1 MPRNNF
7 NTTDV
12 APYITRIPARPGQR
26 DVDQDVDLRP
36 TRDLGQGSH
45 VHRQD
50 PNAVDFQADTS
61 YLGYGAYAT
70 LDGSRVDTSEFADPD
85 WAGARLEPER
95 PATPAAPRDH
105 TGRGPR
111 NYRRSDVRIR
121 DEICERLTHDEHI
134 DASEIE
140 VSVLE
145 GDVLLIGTV
154 EHRDFKHLAEDIAF
168 RVGGVL
174 DVTNRLRV
182 GPLCVTAAP
191 DPDPPQD
198 LTPEPE
204 QAAEEESADDP
215 LAHLAHGTRVDRG
228 DIEDDEDLFDAGDT
242 EAQARRARERRNL
255 RDYSYQGPRDTSR
268 GERIGKV

>member
-7 NTTDV
+7 NATDV
-12 APYITRIPARPGQR
+12 VPYITRIPARPGQR
-26 DVDQDVDLRP
+26 AVDQDVDLRP

-45 VHRQD
+45 VHRED
-50 PNAVDFQADTS
+50 PNAVAFQADSS

-70 LDGSRVDTSEFADPD
+70 LDGSRVDSSEFADPD
-85 WAGARLEPER
+85 WAGAKLEPER
-95 PATPAAPRDH
+95 PATPAVPADH

-111 NYRRSDVRIR
+111 NYRRSDARLR

-145 GDVLLIGTV
+145 GDVLLTGTV
-154 EHRDFKHLAEDIAF
+154 ERRDLKHLAEDVAF
-168 RVGGVL
+168 RVVGVL

-182 GPLCVTAAP
+182 GPLGVPATP

-198 LTPEPE
+198 ITPEPE
-204 QAAEEESADDP
+204 RAEDELPAEDRHAR
-215 LAHLAHGTRVDRG
+215 LAHGSRVDRG
-228 DIEDDEDLFDAGDT
+228 DDDDDLFDPGGPGAR
-242 EAQARRARERRNL
+242 ARRARERRNL
-255 RDYSYQGPRDTSR
+255 REYTYQGPRDTSR